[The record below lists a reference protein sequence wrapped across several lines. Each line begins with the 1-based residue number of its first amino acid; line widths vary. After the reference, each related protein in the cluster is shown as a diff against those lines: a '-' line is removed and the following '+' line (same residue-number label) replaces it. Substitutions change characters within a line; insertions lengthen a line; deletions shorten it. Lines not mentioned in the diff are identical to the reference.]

1 MPRILV
7 ICTGN
12 ICRSPMAEVLLRQ
25 RVEKEGLTGW
35 DVESVGTWTVD
46 GERASRYAIQLMAE
60 RGLDL
65 ISHRS
70 RRVNRHI
77 MEQADLVL
85 VMTQNHAEALRL
97 EFPDLR
103 DKVYMLSEMRN
114 GYRHDIDDP
123 YGGPLAE
130 YRACAT
136 ILLDL
141 IDVGFERIR
150 SLAEQ
155 AQGEE

>member
-7 ICTGN
+7 VCTGN

-25 RVEKEGLTGW
+25 QVEKEDVAGW
-35 DVESVGTWTVD
+35 DVESAGTWTVD

-77 MEQADLVL
+77 VEQADLVL
-85 VMTQNHAEALRL
+85 VMTQGHSEALRL

-103 DKVYMLSEMRN
+103 EKIYMLSEMRN
-114 GYRHDIDDP
+114 GYRYDIDDP

-136 ILLDL
+136 TLTDL
-141 IDVGFERIR
+141 IDAGFERIR

-155 AQGEE
+155 PQVEE

>member
-1 MPRILV
+1 
-7 ICTGN
+7 
-12 ICRSPMAEVLLRQ
+12 MAEVLLRQ

-35 DVESVGTWTVD
+35 EVESAGTWTVD
-46 GERASRYAIQLMAE
+46 GQPASRYAVQLMAE

-65 ISHRS
+65 VSHRS
-70 RRVNRHI
+70 RRVNRLI

-85 VMTQNHAEALRL
+85 VMTQGHAEALRL

-103 DKVYMLSEMRN
+103 EKIFMLSEMRN
-114 GYRHDIDDP
+114 SYRYDIDDP
-123 YGGPLAE
+123 YGASLAE

-136 ILLDL
+136 TLTDL
-141 IDVGFERIR
+141 IDAGFKRIR

-155 AQGEE
+155 P

>member
-35 DVESVGTWTVD
+35 DVESAGSWTVD
-46 GERASRYAIQLMAE
+46 GEPASRYAIQLMTE

-65 ISHRS
+65 TSHRS

-85 VMTQNHAEALRL
+85 VMTQGHSEALRL

-103 DKVYMLSEMRN
+103 EKIYMLSEMRN
-114 GYRHDIDDP
+114 GYRYDIDDP

-136 ILLDL
+136 TLVDL
-141 IDVGFERIR
+141 IDAGFERIR

-155 AQGEE
+155 AQVEK